1 MKINFNREFTNLDG
15 TVIPEQPDEFE
26 EKKDGRKI
34 SKKYPPFTLKNACVN
49 ILSGAALDEL
59 TCPQCGVTLRTPEK
73 LDGEEKCRRFELAR
87 KIYGADG
94 EVDIGTKDI
103 ELIKEL
109 LARTLPT
116 NLIVGQAWA
125 VLDPSGDGEK
135 T

>member
-1 MKINFNREFTNLDG
+1 MPKVNFNYEFIELDG
-15 TVIPEQPDEFE
+15 TVIPEQPNTVE

-34 SKKYPPFTLKNACVN
+34 KKTYPPFTLKKACVN
-49 ILSGAALDEL
+49 MLSGAALDEL
-59 TCPQCGVTLRTPEK
+59 ICPHCGITLRTPEK

-87 KIYGADG
+87 KIYGANG

-125 VLDPSGDGEK
+125 VLDPVGDK
-135 T
+135 K